1 MNNHSNDSAGN
12 EVLVFTLGNQEY
24 GLDILK
30 VQEIRGH
37 EPVTRMLGAP
47 DYIKG
52 VVNLRGAIVPI
63 VDMRLRMKLE
73 HATYDKQTVV
83 IVLNLGQRV
92 VGMVVDSV
100 SDVMTLAVDQIRR
113 APTFGGATGSTTEY
127 LTGLASLD
135 DRMLIL
141 VDIEKLMAADDL
153 ELSERLA
160 A

>member
-1 MNNHSNDSAGN
+1 MNTDSANAVGT
-12 EVLVFTLGNQEY
+12 EVLVFTLGSQEY

-30 VQEIRGH
+30 VQEIRGY

-63 VDMRLRMKLE
+63 VDLRLRMNLE
-73 HATYDKQTVV
+73 HATFDKQTVV
-83 IVLNLGQRV
+83 IVLNLGKQV

-100 SDVMTLAVDQIRR
+100 SDVTTLAADQIRP
-113 APTFGGATGSTTEY
+113 APKFGDSTGATEY
-127 LTGLASLD
+127 LTGLASVD

-153 ELSERLA
+153 ALVERLA

>member
-1 MNNHSNDSAGN
+1 MNNLSNDSAGT

-30 VQEIRGH
+30 VQEIRSH

-63 VDMRLRMKLE
+63 VDLRLRMNLE
-73 HATYDKQTVV
+73 HAAYDKQTVV

-100 SDVMTLAVDQIRR
+100 SDVMTLAADQIRP
-113 APTFGGATGSTTEY
+113 APTFGGATGSTNEY
-127 LTGLASLD
+127 LTGLASVN

-141 VDIEKLMAADDL
+141 VDIEKLTAAD
-153 ELSERLA
+153 ELALVERLA

>member
-1 MNNHSNDSAGN
+1 MNNLSNDSAGT

-30 VQEIRGH
+30 VQEICSH

-63 VDMRLRMKLE
+63 MDMRLRMNLE

-83 IVLNLGQRV
+83 IVLNLGKRV
-92 VGMVVDSV
+92 MGMVVDGV
-100 SDVMTLAVDQIRR
+100 SDVMTLGADQIRP
-113 APTFGGATGSTTEY
+113 APKFGDSTGSTEY
-127 LTGLASLD
+127 MTGLASVD
-135 DRMLIL
+135 NRMLIL

-153 ELSERLA
+153 ALVERLA

>member
-1 MNNHSNDSAGN
+1 MNHHSTDSAGT
-12 EVLVFTLGNQEY
+12 EVLVFTLGSQDY

-30 VQEIRGH
+30 VQEIRGY

-52 VVNLRGAIVPI
+52 VINLRGTIVPI
-63 VDMRLRMKLE
+63 VDLRLRMSLE
-73 HATYDKQTVV
+73 RAAYDERTVV
-83 IVLNLGQRV
+83 IILNLGERV

-100 SDVMTLAVDQIRR
+100 SDVMTLHADQIHP
-113 APTFGGATGSTTEY
+113 APEFGGPEKATGH
-127 LTGLASLD
+127 LTGLASVD
-135 DRMLIL
+135 ERMLML

-153 ELSERLA
+153 QLAERLA

>member
-1 MNNHSNDSAGN
+1 MNNDSTNAAGT

-30 VQEIRGH
+30 VQEIRGY

-52 VVNLRGAIVPI
+52 VLNLRGAIVPI

-73 HATYDKQTVV
+73 RASFDKHTVV
-83 IVLNLGQRV
+83 IVLNLGKRV

-100 SDVMTLAVDQIRR
+100 SDVMTLAADQIRP
-113 APTFGGATGSTTEY
+113 APKFGGPGASTEY
-127 LTGLASLD
+127 LTGLASVD
-135 DRMLIL
+135 DRMVVL

-153 ELSERLA
+153 EMVERLA

>member
-1 MNNHSNDSAGN
+1 MKNDSTNAAGT

-30 VQEIRGH
+30 VQEIRGY

-52 VVNLRGAIVPI
+52 VINLRGAIVPI
-63 VDMRLRMKLE
+63 VDLRLRLNLE
-73 HATYDKQTVV
+73 HAAYDTHTVV
-83 IVLNLGQRV
+83 IVLNLAERV

-100 SDVMTLAVDQIRR
+100 SDVTALTPEQIQPAPKFDGSMTAYV
-113 APTFGGATGSTTEY
+113 
-127 LTGLASLD
+127 TGLASVEE
-135 DRMLIL
+135 RMMIL
-141 VDIEKLMAADDL
+141 VDIEKLMSND
-153 ELSERLA
+153 ELASVEALA